1 MVRKL
6 DHPHIVRMIKTYS
19 LGETFN
25 IIFPRAE
32 TNLKE
37 FLRDPKYNGQVHC
50 NSRSHSAPFWNQ
62 MIGIAEAL
70 SKVHNVGEEAEKLED
85 LNVGSSHVDKS
96 LIGCHFDL
104 KPANIL
110 VDKDR
115 KCLITDFGQ
124 SVFKAV
130 ESGRSSDIRFMPGTA
145 VYAAPRKDFEKP
157 NRRFDIWSFG
167 CILLEVATFWVRG
180 REGVEEL
187 DKVRVTD
194 SHEAHVGKD
203 VSFHAKDP
211 KTGEFILKPEVDD
224 FMESLPRN
232 LEVEEAIKER
242 TETFLNGLLELIR
255 RMLEPH
261 SADRPSAREVYRD
274 LKDFREAYMAA
285 DIPPDAA
292 STQSSSADEHELRK
306 ISKDG

>member
-50 NSRSHSAPFWNQ
+50 DSRSHSASFWNQ

-110 VDKDR
+110 VNHDG
-115 KCLITDFGQ
+115 KCFITDFGQ

-145 VYAAPRKDFEKP
+145 VYAAPRRDSEKP
-157 NRRFDIWSFG
+157 NRRFDIWSLG

-187 DKVRVTD
+187 DKVRVTE
-194 SHEAHVGKD
+194 SREAHVGKD
-203 VSFHAKDP
+203 VSFHARDP
-211 KTGEFILKPEVDD
+211 DTGEFFLKPEVDD

-242 TETFLNGLLELIR
+242 TETFLNRLLELIR
-255 RMLEPH
+255 RMLEPN

-274 LKDFREAYMAA
+274 LKDFRDAYMAA